1 MTLTVQETAYGRPE
15 TARSD
20 RVTNPGSASGFTQM
34 PVGETLAIFQFSEIL
49 TVYWGHRFF
58 NEGQLLRKAAGAA
71 VMAAGAALILPA
83 P

>member
-1 MTLTVQETAYGRPE
+1 
-15 TARSD
+15 
-20 RVTNPGSASGFTQM
+20 M
-34 PVGETLAIFQFSEIL
+34 PVGETLAIFQFSGIL
-49 TVYWGHRFF
+49 TVFWGHRFF